1 MVPRKQRAAT
11 RRNQCWG
18 PSYPGA
24 PHMKQKRAKNWGE
37 GECQIVVHR
46 LLECCKRMSVMWL
59 EEVNTFMDLD
69 IIPRV

>member
-24 PHMKQKRAKNWGE
+24 PHIKQKRAKNWGE
-37 GECQIVVHR
+37 GECQIVAHR
-46 LLECCKRMSVMWL
+46 LLECCKRMSVM
-59 EEVNTFMDLD
+59 
-69 IIPRV
+69 